1 MAWKQMT
8 RAEYS
13 GGFGLRM
20 YSKRL
25 QLVYGTKA
33 GLHIESEWEEG
44 TRITVVIPDIIK
56 HIQKGRECLIWKKAR
71 PVSLKEDTY

>member
-1 MAWKQMT
+1 MPEQTGNSKKQDGLET
-8 RAEYS
+8 DDRTEYS
-13 GGFGLRM
+13 GGGFGLQNVQQ
-20 YSKRL
+20 RL

-56 HIQKGRECLIWKKAR
+56 THSE
-71 PVSLKEDTY
+71 KEGSV